1 MTNTILE
8 EVKMLEALIEAAA
21 SGKKVDIEGK
31 PDRKVVRIE
40 REGRQ
45 VDTVILS
52 MAYSGTVDGRPFA
65 FRKDYSFADDD
76 AQYALDCL
84 LIANNRLQVDYDR
97 LKNAGIAIKHDLF
110 TFQNSF
116 IGLKGDASVKAP
128 ALRLQNFIHFAQT
141 GIPIKVEVTLKRPD
155 IIVKQDDDGER
166 KGFGLV
172 AAYVFTTGW
181 EKTTIEKIYATGS
194 HDDPRK
200 YQEELKEVANRR
212 LERDCERLRR
222 AGIQV
227 DPTAF

>member
-1 MTNTILE
+1 MANTTSKI
-8 EVKMLEALIEAAA
+8 KMLEALMEEAA
-21 SGKKVDIEGK
+21 SGKKVDLVGK
-31 PDRKVVRIE
+31 PARKVVRFE

-52 MAYSGTVDGRPFA
+52 MEYSGAVDGKPFA
-65 FRKDYSFADDD
+65 FKKDYSFADDE

-84 LIANNRLQVDYDR
+84 LIANNRLQMDYDR
-97 LKNAGIAIKHDLF
+97 LKDAGIAIEHDLF

-116 IGLKGDASVKAP
+116 IGLKGDTSVKSP

-141 GIPIKVEVTLKRPD
+141 GIPISVDVTLKRPS
-155 IIVKQDDDGER
+155 IIVKQEDGER

-172 AAYVFTTGW
+172 AAFVFSTGW

-194 HDDPRK
+194 YDDPKK
-200 YQEELKEVANRR
+200 YQEELKKVANKR

-222 AGIQV
+222 AGIKV
-227 DPTAF
+227 DKLAF

>member
-1 MTNTILE
+1 MAKNTTSEI
-8 EVKMLEALIEAAA
+8 KMLEALMEAAA
-21 SGKKVDIEGK
+21 SGKKVDLEGK
-31 PDRKVVRIE
+31 PARQVVRFE

-52 MAYSGTVDGRPFA
+52 MEYSGTVDGKPFA

-76 AQYALDCL
+76 AQYALDAL

-97 LKNAGIAIKHDLF
+97 LREAGIAIQHELF

-116 IGLKGDASVKAP
+116 IGLKGDASVKSP

-141 GIPIKVEVTLKRPD
+141 GIPISVDVTLKRPS
-155 IIVKQDDDGER
+155 IIVKQEDGER
-166 KGFGLV
+166 KGFGLL
-172 AAYVFTTGW
+172 AAFVFSTGW

-194 HDDPRK
+194 DDDPKK
-200 YQEELKEVANRR
+200 YQVELKKVANKR

-227 DPTAF
+227 DKLAF

>member
-1 MTNTILE
+1 MANTTSKI
-8 EVKMLEALIEAAA
+8 KMLEALMEEAA
-21 SGKKVDIEGK
+21 SGKKVDLVGK
-31 PDRKVVRIE
+31 PARKVVRFE

-52 MAYSGTVDGRPFA
+52 MEYSGAVDGKPFA
-65 FRKDYSFADDD
+65 FKKDYSFADDE

-84 LIANNRLQVDYDR
+84 LIANNRLQMDYDR
-97 LKNAGIAIKHDLF
+97 LKDAGIAIEHDLF

-116 IGLKGDASVKAP
+116 IGLNGDASVKSP

-141 GIPIKVEVTLKRPD
+141 GIPISVDVTLKRPS
-155 IIVKQDDDGER
+155 IIVKQEDGER

-172 AAYVFTTGW
+172 AAFVFSTGW

-194 HDDPRK
+194 YDDPKK
-200 YQEELKEVANRR
+200 YQEELKKVANKR

-222 AGIQV
+222 AGIKV
-227 DPTAF
+227 DKLAF

>member
-1 MTNTILE
+1 MANTTSKIN
-8 EVKMLEALIEAAA
+8 MLEALIEEAA
-21 SGKKVDIEGK
+21 SGKKVDLVGK
-31 PDRKVVRIE
+31 PARKVVRFE

-52 MAYSGTVDGRPFA
+52 MEYSGAVDGKPFA
-65 FRKDYSFADDD
+65 FKKDYSFADDE

-84 LIANNRLQVDYDR
+84 LIANNRLQMDYDR
-97 LKNAGIAIKHDLF
+97 LKDAGIAIEHDLF

-116 IGLKGDASVKAP
+116 IGLNGDASVKSP

-141 GIPIKVEVTLKRPD
+141 GIPISVDVTLKRPS
-155 IIVKQDDDGER
+155 IIVKQEDGER

-172 AAYVFTTGW
+172 AAFVFSTGW

-194 HDDPRK
+194 YDDPKK
-200 YQEELKEVANRR
+200 YQEELKKVANKR

-222 AGIQV
+222 AGIKV
-227 DPTAF
+227 DKLAF